1 MPPAAEAQNLNHWPP
16 GKSLRKTPCFKTSLS
31 FAPGAVHFYPSVC
44 ATDVDE
50 EEAAVLYQ

>member
-1 MPPAAEAQNLNHWPP
+1 MPPAAEEQNLKHWLQ
-16 GKSLRKTPCFKTSLS
+16 GGRCIKIPCSKASFS

-44 ATDVDE
+44 ATVVDE